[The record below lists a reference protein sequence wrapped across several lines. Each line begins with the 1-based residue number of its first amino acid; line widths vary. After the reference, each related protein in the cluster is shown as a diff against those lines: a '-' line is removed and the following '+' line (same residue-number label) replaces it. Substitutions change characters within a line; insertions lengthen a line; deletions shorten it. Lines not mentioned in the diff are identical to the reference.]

1 MGHWAASGL
10 CRRKSRCVRDEC
22 PIDERVCESV
32 WPLGDQGDPGRV
44 NGIQFTPVSSS
55 HLTRVTPTIIIAAPA
70 MRPLP
75 LVYHPA
81 YSCPWPAQHRFPMW
95 KFADL
100 HAHLSSIGLANQRS
114 LHTPSEHPPH
124 EWFEA
129 VHEPS
134 YYRDFLNG
142 ALGEKAERRIGF
154 GAQMRSPEL
163 ITRTLLEVSGTVKTV
178 QLALANGLAANLAG
192 GTHHA
197 HRGFGSGFTILN
209 DLAVAAAWA
218 RRHAGVERVAIIDL
232 DVHQGDGTASIFE
245 ADEKVFTCSMH
256 CGANFPFRK
265 ASSDMDIDVP
275 RGTTDDEYLRIL
287 ADDALPTILG
297 TAKPDLVL
305 YDAGVDAF
313 EGDQV
318 CARRAS
324 HALTRKASPARR
336 SALVPS
342 TARPFIAE
350 PCRTMEAGLARRRG
364 VRRRGRAGRLRH
376 WRRVRP
382 RRARSRS
389 TSRARAQGG
398 S

>member
-1 MGHWAASGL
+1 M
-10 CRRKSRCVRDEC
+10 RDEC

-55 HLTRVTPTIIIAAPA
+55 HLRPDTCHTNHHHRRAPA

-324 HALTRKASPARR
+324 HALTRKASPACR